1 MQAHARR
8 WRLKTRPLA
17 RAWALSALPKDA
29 VEVGTDH
36 VPSQRVQFF
45 GVPFYVISH
54 AWHVWRAAFLAE
66 PGQTPHI
73 TTWVYGCRRLFRCG
87 CAGAVRREGYGGSAW
102 AVVLG
107 HGRGA
112 PLKTAVVC
120 SSSPQHWSQG
130 DETSGMRMFANGK
143 TSIHYPRTENHTV
156 TREQFLGARAE
167 GPVSPRSFPDVN
179 ESNSS

>member
-36 VPSQRVQFF
+36 VPSQRVPIS
-45 GVPFYVISH
+45 GPPFYVISH

-130 DETSGMRMFANGK
+130 DETSGMEMLANGK
-143 TSIHYPRTENHTV
+143 TKIHGITVLLTKLDILAPNNEESRTGTSCANTAYGIMCP
-156 TREQFLGARAE
+156 T
-167 GPVSPRSFPDVN
+167 
-179 ESNSS
+179 

>member
-36 VPSQRVQFF
+36 VPSQRVPIF
-45 GVPFYVISH
+45 GVPFDAISH

-130 DETSGMRMFANGK
+130 DETSGMRMFANGGLQENWK
-143 TSIHYPRTENHTV
+143 YRGHRGFLHQEIVSTLQVPRLLRTP
-156 TREQFLGARAE
+156 FA
-167 GPVSPRSFPDVN
+167 
-179 ESNSS
+179 